1 MLFIYILL
9 ISFTLTSGIKKN
21 KQSPKRLKS
30 FRIDFYSPYCLMQ
43 NLRICSVHPLKIL
56 YVRSMKSSSVTIEL
70 IFRHSKLH
78 LKKMNIFQQWL
89 YGEDRASV
97 MSPVYQE
104 KVMPD
109 TTYEKKITKETDSAT
124 GKRGKSFASNDVDVL
139 QQTYGELRPGM
150 VITIELEKAVKLLG
164 RSRVRVDAFS
174 RLKKVLH
181 EQYEVELIITSR
193 KTHGT
198 NQQKRR
204 EI

>member
-1 MLFIYILL
+1 
-9 ISFTLTSGIKKN
+9 
-21 KQSPKRLKS
+21 
-30 FRIDFYSPYCLMQ
+30 
-43 NLRICSVHPLKIL
+43 
-56 YVRSMKSSSVTIEL
+56 
-70 IFRHSKLH
+70 
-78 LKKMNIFQQWL
+78 MNIFQQWL

-104 KVMPD
+104 RVMPD
-109 TTYEKKITKETDSAT
+109 TTYEKKLTKETDSAT

-139 QQTYGELRPGM
+139 QQTYGELKSGM

-164 RSRVRVDAFS
+164 RTRVRVDAFS

-181 EQYEVELIITSR
+181 EQYNVELIITSR